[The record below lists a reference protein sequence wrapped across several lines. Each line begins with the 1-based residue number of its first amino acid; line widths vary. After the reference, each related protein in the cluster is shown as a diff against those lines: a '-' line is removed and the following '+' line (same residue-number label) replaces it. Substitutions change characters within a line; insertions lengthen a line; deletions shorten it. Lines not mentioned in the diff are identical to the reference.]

1 MKWTRLFVIAA
12 VAAGSMAVAPV
23 ASAEESCVGEE
34 GTFVLCVEP
43 TGGEITSVCIYA
55 GGTTCETVTVP
66 GPEVTRCDHYDG
78 PGRPS
83 VIEVVTAAVC
93 NALT

>member
-1 MKWTRLFVIAA
+1 MKRLRLFVVTA
-12 VAAGSMAVAPV
+12 MAVGSLAMAPA
-23 ASAEESCVGEE
+23 ASAEEACFGEE

-43 TGGEITSVCIYA
+43 TGGEVTSVCVYT

-66 GPEVTRCDHYDG
+66 GPEVTRCDYYG
-78 PGRPS
+78 GGGRPG
-83 VIEVVTAAVC
+83 VYQLVAAAVC